1 MKRGHKAELRRL
13 TCTLSKGETLVLRQ
27 KSEHAEEMGKFCG
40 HFGLEYRAIEAERA
54 NVKSRYGV
62 CYSDGT
68 IKIRLRHATTGR
80 PLRYSSLVATLCHEL
95 AHLKHFN
102 HGKRFQRFNRL
113 ILEWCRREGIYCPQA
128 RGRVSKSP
136 AEPPRL
142 STRTGDIRQLEL
154 FGSTFREDK
163 ILPRDR

>member
-1 MKRGHKAELRRL
+1 MARL
-13 TCTLSKGETLVLRQ
+13 EADAQRI
-27 KSEHAEEMGKFCG
+27 AR

-136 AEPPRL
+136 AETPRL
-142 STRTGDIRQLEL
+142 STRTGDTRQLEL
-154 FGSTFREDK
+154 FGSTLREDK
-163 ILPRDR
+163 ILPRDS